1 MLKQQEQAIKCF
13 KIQEWVKLDH
23 EVSFIIQN
31 KITIIT
37 KKQRKSTTRRFALVC
52 LTKPSRT

>member
-31 KITIIT
+31 KIIT
-37 KKQRKSTTRRFALVC
+37 KKQRKSMTRRFALVC
-52 LTKPSRT
+52 LTKQSRT